1 MSVGDKQYDSVHV
14 IVVSKRRVK
23 FITIE
28 RNAQQGLK
36 IQIEK
41 DPFNLTLYSY

>member
-1 MSVGDKQYDSVHV
+1 MSDGDKQYDSVHV
-14 IVVSKRRVK
+14 IVVSKRGIK
-23 FITIE
+23 FITIA

-41 DPFNLTLYSY
+41 DPSNLTLYLY